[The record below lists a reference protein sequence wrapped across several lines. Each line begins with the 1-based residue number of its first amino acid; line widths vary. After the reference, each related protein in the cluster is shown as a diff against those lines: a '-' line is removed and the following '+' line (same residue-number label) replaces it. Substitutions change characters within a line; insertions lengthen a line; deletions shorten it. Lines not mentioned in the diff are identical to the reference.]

1 MDFCLLFTVRKK
13 LLIMTHVT
21 PQTSTDTF
29 RKPAERIS
37 FECHEPPE
45 CYCTSRVFV
54 HNVHHLMCDMTSERT
69 LRDCWFSSCL
79 FKSWYLNSAVTN
91 RNSLFL
97 FSSSIW
103 HNFGLINYYMYWKY
117 YTIIITHSL
126 WTISRK
132 YHVDL
137 ARSGSYVPSFKTW
150 GNEARSRSAVPS
162 TVP

>member
-1 MDFCLLFTVRKK
+1 MDFLLAFHGPKK

-21 PQTSTDTF
+21 PQTSTQTIWKK
-29 RKPAERIS
+29 RLWVSWTPWMLLYLSSIRTQRASSYVR
-37 FECHEPPE
+37 HEK
-45 CYCTSRVFV
+45 RA
-54 HNVHHLMCDMTSERT
+54 NI
-69 LRDCWFSSCL
+69 RDCWFSSCL
-79 FKSWYLNSAVTN
+79 FISWYLNSAVTN

-103 HNFGLINYYMYWKY
+103 HNLYWKY
-117 YTIIITHSL
+117 YTIINTHSL

-132 YHVDL
+132 YHVDH

-150 GNEARSRSAVPS
+150 GNEARSRSAVPL